1 MFVIDNVTGWINTT
15 SELDRESKDSY
26 ILIIRA
32 SDGKGNSILNL
43 QENSL
48 DLIELSNINED
59 SLGFLWF

>member
-48 DLIELSNINED
+48 DLIELSNVNED
-59 SLGFLWF
+59 SLGFLWL